1 MDLEGIMLNE
11 TSDREGQILQ
21 GVTYMWNFLLYFLM
35 WTIFK
40 VFIEFITIYL
50 LCYGLVFWL
59 RGLWDLCS
67 LTRDETHALCT
78 GWPSLHHWATRE
90 VPGIFF

>member
-50 LCYGLVFWL
+50 LFYVLVFWL